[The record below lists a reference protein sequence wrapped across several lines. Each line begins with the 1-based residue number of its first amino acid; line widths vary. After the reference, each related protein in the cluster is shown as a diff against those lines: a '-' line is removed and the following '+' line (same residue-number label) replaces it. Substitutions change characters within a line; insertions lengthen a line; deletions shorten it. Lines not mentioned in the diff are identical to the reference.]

1 MVRRSLK
8 ERRLMIITVTSST
21 KLICSRQKYQQSLK
35 IAEYPLHQLMRQG
48 RSLEINFALSYPNI
62 DVRIL
67 AQHYGFA
74 VVSVSLL

>member
-1 MVRRSLK
+1 
-8 ERRLMIITVTSST
+8 MIITVTSSTSST

-35 IAEYPLHQLMRQG
+35 IAEYPLHQLIRQG
-48 RSLEINFALSYPNI
+48 RSLEMNFALSYPNM

-67 AQHYGFA
+67 AQDYGFA